1 MSGEPTICV
10 FGATPVLTVTAEEGT
25 AGREAD
31 IHLHAGGQG
40 FWIARMAAE
49 LGERVVLCCP
59 VGGETGEVFRHMA
72 ELAGIAVDATP
83 VEAHTAAYVHDRRSG
98 ERVEVAHSGYPT
110 LNRHEL
116 DSLYGRTVTRS
127 LEAGLCVLAGY
138 PEADSVPTDTFRR
151 LATDLTTHDVPVVAD
166 IAGEALAAALEGSLD
181 LLKISH
187 EELEAEGLVDSTE
200 LPDLVAAAESLVG
213 RGARRVVVTRA
224 DESTLARMHGGT
236 YLVRPP
242 QLEVVDHR
250 GAGDAT
256 TAGLAAGIRRGLDE
270 ISLLRLASAAGAATV
285 ARHGL
290 ASAEAAA
297 IEKLAGRVE
306 VEPVERAER

>member
-1 MSGEPTICV
+1 MSGEPAICV
-10 FGATPVLTVTAEEGT
+10 FGATPVLTVTAEAGT

-31 IHLHAGGQG
+31 VHLHAGGQG

-59 VGGETGEVFRHMA
+59 VGGETGQVFQHMA

-83 VEAHTAAYVHDRRSG
+83 IEGDTAAYVHDRRSG
-98 ERVEVAHSGYPT
+98 ERVEVAHTGYPT

-116 DSLYGRTVTRS
+116 DSLYGRAVARS

-138 PEADSVPTDTFRR
+138 PDADSVPTDTFRR
-151 LATDLTTHDVPVVAD
+151 LATDLTKQGIPVVAD
-166 IAGEALAAALEGSLD
+166 LAGEVLAAALEGGLD

-187 EELEAEGLVDSTE
+187 EELEDDGLVESTE
-200 LPDLVAAAESLVG
+200 LPALVSAAEALVG

-224 DESTLARMHGGT
+224 DEPMLALMGEET
-236 YLVRPP
+236 YLVRAP

-256 TAGLAAGIRRGLDE
+256 TAALAVGIRRGLDHVD
-270 ISLLRLASAAGAATV
+270 LLRLASAAGAATV

-290 ASAEAAA
+290 ASAEATT
-297 IEKLAGRVE
+297 IEELVDHVD
-306 VEPVERAER
+306 VEPLERAER